1 MKKIFLALTLVGLFG
16 YTLSALSLD
25 TASAK
30 LYFVGAKM
38 EAKVKVPGVIKD
50 ASFSFAKTSGS
61 VADIMGKAKVDAD
74 FTSKD
79 TKDKLRNNNIKRT
92 FETKLKSAKIHAEV
106 SKITGDDSA
115 GEIVAKVTFNG
126 VTKDIPLKYT
136 LADGKFK
143 ASGMIDMSKDFNLN
157 DSYITLSTD
166 KMIQGLHGKKTWTE
180 VEVGIEAQI
189 Q

>member
-1 MKKIFLALTLVGLFG
+1 MKKIFLALTFVGLFG
-16 YTLSALSLD
+16 YTLSALTLD
-25 TASAK
+25 TTSAK
-30 LYFVGAKM
+30 VYFVGAKTQ
-38 EAKVKVPGVIKD
+38 AKVKVPGVIKD
-50 ASFSFAKTSGS
+50 AHFSFAKTMGS
-61 VADIMGKAKVDAD
+61 VADIMNKAKVDAD

-92 FETKLKSAKIHAEV
+92 FETKLKDSKIHAEV
-106 SKITGDDSA
+106 SKINGNDSA
-115 GEIVAKVTFNG
+115 GEIVAKITFNG
-126 VTKDIPLKYT
+126 VTKDVPLKYT

-143 ASGMIDMSKDFNLN
+143 ASGVVDMSKDFNLN
-157 DSYITLSTD
+157 DSYIALSTD